1 MTAVKSTDCS
11 SGGPE
16 FTPIGTATYTKVCHE
31 EWKSH
36 NLSTSPY
43 NPQVGSR
50 AEIHPYIGQ
59 KEARKK
65 LESSFKGLECIPSWR
80 WNSHGM
86 GRDCSRHWTWAAD
99 QDWLKKTKKNPRAPE
114 FWVDKIV
121 TNRWSPSNYAIAKH
135 TNHGKPPQYFYPSV
149 QQLLTRGQTYS
160 VCNSLPWERREGTAR
175 CFDFSLTELPP
186 LIGRYFV
193 IIFLKQSP

>member
-80 WNSHGM
+80 
-86 GRDCSRHWTWAAD
+86 
-99 QDWLKKTKKNPRAPE
+99 
-114 FWVDKIV
+114 
-121 TNRWSPSNYAIAKH
+121 
-135 TNHGKPPQYFYPSV
+135 
-149 QQLLTRGQTYS
+149 
-160 VCNSLPWERREGTAR
+160 
-175 CFDFSLTELPP
+175 
-186 LIGRYFV
+186 
-193 IIFLKQSP
+193 